1 MDGRIFQLNRSDGGV
16 PKLAVREA
24 WLTPTGLEGD
34 RQRDLRFHGGPE
46 RPHAPQKDPR
56 ALLPPPRLH
65 AHLAQAT
72 SRLLARL
79 RARPPDG
86 QARRRPDGQTTERA
100 THLSF
105 NGIKCGGQIERA
117 ATQPPFFFTHPARLE
132 RATCGFE
139 GRRSI
144 QLSYGCTLTP
154 RMIARARPRRL
165 MCGG

>member
-34 RQRDLRFHGGPE
+34 RQRDLRFHRGP
-46 RPHAPQKDPR
+46 
-56 ALLPPPRLH
+56 
-65 AHLAQAT
+65 
-72 SRLLARL
+72 
-79 RARPPDG
+79 
-86 QARRRPDGQTTERA
+86 PDGQTTERA
-100 THLSF
+100 TPLSF
-105 NGIKCGGQIERA
+105 NGIKCGGQRERA